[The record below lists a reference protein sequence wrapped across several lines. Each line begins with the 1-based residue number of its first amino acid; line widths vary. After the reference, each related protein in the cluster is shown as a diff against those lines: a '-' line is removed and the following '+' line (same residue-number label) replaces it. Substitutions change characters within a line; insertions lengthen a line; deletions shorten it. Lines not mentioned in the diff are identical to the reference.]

1 VGRLDNDVRA
11 TDVDPFVALPADFA
25 IDPRAM
31 GDGCAAL
38 ERSRQEGWVG
48 EIPGDEANMR
58 VPANGFVPSIGA
70 ARDEDH
76 LVPLRREPPGEMPTH
91 EAGATG
97 DRDLHAR
104 ALRATPR
111 RRAIW
116 VGHTALKKSPS
127 TLASRS
133 GSSR

>member
-1 VGRLDNDVRA
+1 
-11 TDVDPFVALPADFA
+11 
-25 IDPRAM
+25 M
-31 GDGCAAL
+31 SDGCAAL
-38 ERSRQEGWVG
+38 ERRRQERWVG
-48 EIPGDEANMR
+48 EITGHESNTR
-58 VPANGFVPSIGA
+58 VRPNGFIPSIGA

-76 LVPLRREPPGEMPTH
+76 LVPLPGELPGEMPSH
-91 EAGATG
+91 EAGAAR

-104 ALRATPR
+104 ALRAAPR
-111 RRAIW
+111 RWAIW